1 MAQTM
6 LTNLRIL
13 IVSDSPEPQQ
23 KLLDQLQDRGFQVS
37 TAGNASDAIRASRE
51 AGVQAVVLAL
61 PFGDVDPVALC
72 ATLKEGPGAPAVVV
86 ADALDHAQ
94 VIETSL
100 PHEMQPDAIMSGPL
114 EASNLSIQL
123 EELTQPP
130 SSVAHAEASSITFPE
145 LLLELHAAKE
155 SGLLEIQGPGVRTGI
170 QLSDGSP
177 VFAEG
182 GSLQQ
187 TLGRMLV
194 RKRKIQSEEYARVI
208 ERMTER
214 LIEQESVRL
223 GEVLVELGLLSSNE
237 VFDALKT
244 QVREKIIECFQW
256 KRFDH
261 HFTESDGSPGR
272 SQSYR
277 CPSVQALV
285 LEGVRTHFG
294 PERLEP
300 LLKVHE
306 NHYPKL
312 EGDFQEVARVFRL
325 TRSERQLLRA
335 MDGRRTSSMLRSAS
349 TLDPVHTDQLLAA
362 LNFARALVWRS
373 DPAQKPSV
381 GARRSRSMPASP
393 RAGSTPNPEVDA
405 RKTSL
410 QHDPRAQLR
419 QRIALIKRR
428 AASHKE
434 AQSGADGTRARLEAE
449 RLFNQGLHLLA
460 DGINARAL
468 ENFRRAAELQPRE
481 PEYLLLE
488 AWTEYLSLR
497 SYDARVL
504 AKSKALACARR
515 VLEAANKS
523 ARAHSILGQIY
534 LADGNEELAE
544 RHLRMA
550 VQADPKDPAANRGL
564 RLLAS
569 RAQS

>member
-1 MAQTM
+1 
-6 LTNLRIL
+6 
-13 IVSDSPEPQQ
+13 
-23 KLLDQLQDRGFQVS
+23 
-37 TAGNASDAIRASRE
+37 
-51 AGVQAVVLAL
+51 
-61 PFGDVDPVALC
+61 
-72 ATLKEGPGAPAVVV
+72 
-86 ADALDHAQ
+86 
-94 VIETSL
+94 
-100 PHEMQPDAIMSGPL
+100 
-114 EASNLSIQL
+114 
-123 EELTQPP
+123 
-130 SSVAHAEASSITFPE
+130 
-145 LLLELHAAKE
+145 
-155 SGLLEIQGPGVRTGI
+155 
-170 QLSDGSP
+170 
-177 VFAEG
+177 
-182 GSLQQ
+182 
-187 TLGRMLV
+187 
-194 RKRKIQSEEYARVI
+194 
-208 ERMTER
+208 
-214 LIEQESVRL
+214 
-223 GEVLVELGLLSSNE
+223 
-237 VFDALKT
+237 
-244 QVREKIIECFQW
+244 
-256 KRFDH
+256 
-261 HFTESDGSPGR
+261 
-272 SQSYR
+272 
-277 CPSVQALV
+277 
-285 LEGVRTHFG
+285 
-294 PERLEP
+294 
-300 LLKVHE
+300 
-306 NHYPKL
+306 
-312 EGDFQEVARVFRL
+312 
-325 TRSERQLLRA
+325 
-335 MDGRRTSSMLRSAS
+335 
-349 TLDPVHTDQLLAA
+349 
-362 LNFARALVWRS
+362 
-373 DPAQKPSV
+373 
-381 GARRSRSMPASP
+381 MPASP